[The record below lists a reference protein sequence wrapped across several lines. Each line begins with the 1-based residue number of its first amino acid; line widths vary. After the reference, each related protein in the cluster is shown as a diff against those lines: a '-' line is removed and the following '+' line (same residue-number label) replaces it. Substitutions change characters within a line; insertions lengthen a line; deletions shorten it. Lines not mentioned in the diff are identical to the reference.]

1 MVVVTAK
8 IFFNPGK
15 LKEAENILKELIEK
29 TNQENGCI
37 EYKSYLSSKS
47 SDEIVIIEKW
57 ESQAHL
63 DAHMKTKH
71 FTELLPKIGEMCSKE
86 TEISVYSPLI

>member
-8 IFFNPGK
+8 IFFSEGK
-15 LKEAENILKELIEK
+15 LKEADALLKELIEK
-29 TNQENGCI
+29 TNQEDGCI
-37 EYKSYLSSKS
+37 EYKAYLHSQS

-57 ESQAHL
+57 ESQGHL

-71 FTELLPKIGEMCSKE
+71 FTEILPKLGEMCSKE
-86 TEISVYSPLI
+86 TEISVYSPLN

>member
-8 IFFNPGK
+8 IFFFFFKP
-15 LKEAENILKELIEK
+15 KEAENILKELIEK

-37 EYKSYLSSKS
+37 EYKSYLSSKY

>member
-1 MVVVTAK
+1 MIVVTAK
-8 IFFNPGK
+8 IFFKDGK
-15 LKEAENILKELIEK
+15 LKEAEHILKELIEK
-29 TNQENGCI
+29 TNQEDGCI
-37 EYKSYLSSKS
+37 EYKSYLKSQS

-57 ESQAHL
+57 ESQSHL

>member
-8 IFFNPGK
+8 MSFSEGK
-15 LKEAENILKELIEK
+15 LKEAESFLKELIEK
-29 TNQENGCI
+29 TNLEDGCI
-37 EYKSYLSSKS
+37 EYKSYLSKNSP
-47 SDEIVIIEKW
+47 DEIVIIEKW
-57 ESQAHL
+57 ESQEHL

-71 FTELLPKIGEMCSKE
+71 FTELLPKIGELCSKE